1 MNETNME
8 GNTALHL
15 ALLEGRENCVPVL
28 VMEAKVDL
36 MAKNNQFLSPLALL
50 NSDSCRTRMKRPS
63 LADLDTET
71 KKRLR
76 QEFFSAR
83 PAFRTI
89 VVHHPDCNLHIPRLN
104 GSQGTNPWEAPPR
117 IDAILKELKEQ
128 FQDWEVVYDTSCP
141 LASKAE
147 ILRVHSQRYVSLL
160 EHLNEEVKLSKR
172 FDKQLM
178 KDQSV
183 AFTPHVQQG
192 FGCPQD
198 KIKDEGICDTSFS
211 KVRGLEFV

>member
-1 MNETNME
+1 
-8 GNTALHL
+8 
-15 ALLEGRENCVPVL
+15 
-28 VMEAKVDL
+28 
-36 MAKNNQFLSPLALL
+36 
-50 NSDSCRTRMKRPS
+50 MKRPS
-63 LADLDTET
+63 LADLDAET

-141 LASKAE
+141 LASKSE